1 MQNPGQRPLR
11 SLWDPETWSPAQCL
25 PLHTEFDVLFP
36 DLQEERAEAHGWDL
50 LLTCMTHIHSEAP
63 GEGGPAACL
72 ASSAAALVGSQ
83 EDQSWPLPACP
94 AQTLWEEVSPG
105 HRGLCAGS

>member
-1 MQNPGQRPLR
+1 MPASAQ
-11 SLWDPETWSPAQCL
+11 SLIFGTGLNQLSPAFWAWLLLL
-25 PLHTEFDVLFP
+25 PCSTGGK
-36 DLQEERAEAHGWDL
+36 AEAHGWDL
-50 LLTCMTHIHSEAP
+50 LLTCVTHIHSEVP
-63 GEGGPAACL
+63 GEGGPAACP

-94 AQTLWEEVSPG
+94 AQTLWEEVNPG